1 MTIPSYCH
9 REFTKRSSTPLPRD
23 CFTTFAMTIMLK
35 STFAPVIASLRSDLI
50 SHTLRLLHCV
60 RNDNTFLLSSRA
72 CEAISSLT
80 PLRLLHYVRND
91 NNAETRPWPCHREL
105 AKRSQVLRSIDCFTA
120 FAMTI
125 PSYCHREFTKRSHL
139 SHPRDC
145 FTAFA
150 MTIMLK
156 SAFTPPGIDCNLRKT

>member
-1 MTIPSYCH
+1 
-9 REFTKRSSTPLPRD
+9 
-23 CFTTFAMTIMLK
+23 MTIMLK

-80 PLRLLHYVRND
+80 PLRLLHCVRNDNTFLLSSRVYEAIFNPTPPRLLHYVRND
-91 NNAETRPWPCHREL
+91 NNAEIHLYPCHREFT
-105 AKRSQVLRSIDCFTA
+105 KRSQVLRSRDCFTA

-125 PSYCHREFTKRSHL
+125 PSYYYREPHTPVIASWRS
-139 SHPRDC
+139 D
-145 FTAFA
+145 
-150 MTIMLK
+150 LK
-156 SAFTPPGIDCNLRKT
+156 CCTPEIASLRSQ